1 MIIVITSTPIAI
13 VPSNPSDQQ
22 IVEQPQPVDP
32 QVAAPADTVTN
43 ATTSLE
49 NIATTHIVQAGETLS
64 IIADR
69 YNITV
74 DALLAENDL
83 INPDIISVGQVLNLP
98 AIPTEQTNSF
108 VILPDSL
115 FVRGPQSIGF
125 NVRDFI
131 AQQPGYIRQA
141 TDDVRSSLDNGIE
154 QFDTLDAASIVERV
168 AIENSVDPRLLLA
181 VLEYR
186 AGWLSNV
193 QPLEALLTSPI
204 INLEDSGGIDR
215 TGLYKQLGWVANEL
229 SRGYYGYKYNGD
241 TTISFSNGE
250 RFLYSPQINAATAAV
265 QYFLSLNSEPVRW
278 QYDIGPNG
286 FYATYNRLFGDPQ
299 ATVAS
304 IPVPPDLQQPI
315 LTLPFAAGETWFF
328 TGGPHGGWGSGSG
341 WAAIDFAPP
350 DERPEGSSFCYISE
364 SWVRAVAEGV
374 IARSDNGA
382 VVIDLDGD
390 GDERTGW
397 TFFYLHIASVDRV
410 AEGTTV
416 QVGDS
421 IGHAS
426 CAGGFSTATHLHVAR
441 RYNGEWLPADC
452 SQCAY
457 SAPSFVMDDWVV
469 SLWNNLE
476 YQGFLTRGD
485 EVAQAEQGR
494 DNPINQVQR

>member
-32 QVAAPADTVTN
+32 QVAAPADTVSN

-49 NIATTHIVQAGETLS
+49 DIATTHIVQAGETLS

-83 INPDIISVGQVLNLP
+83 INPDIISVGQLLNLP

-168 AIENSVDPRLLLA
+168 AIENSIDPRLLLA

-193 QPLEALLTSPI
+193 QPQEALLTSPVI
-204 INLEDSGGIDR
+204 SLEDSGGIDR
-215 TGLYKQLGWVANEL
+215 MGLYKQLGWVANEL
-229 SRGYYGYKYNGD
+229 SRGYYGYKYN
-241 TTISFSNGE
+241 
-250 RFLYSPQINAATAAV
+250 
-265 QYFLSLNSEPVRW
+265 
-278 QYDIGPNG
+278 
-286 FYATYNRLFGDPQ
+286 
-299 ATVAS
+299 
-304 IPVPPDLQQPI
+304 
-315 LTLPFAAGETWFF
+315 
-328 TGGPHGGWGSGSG
+328 
-341 WAAIDFAPP
+341 
-350 DERPEGSSFCYISE
+350 
-364 SWVRAVAEGV
+364 
-374 IARSDNGA
+374 
-382 VVIDLDGD
+382 
-390 GDERTGW
+390 
-397 TFFYLHIASVDRV
+397 
-410 AEGTTV
+410 
-416 QVGDS
+416 
-421 IGHAS
+421 
-426 CAGGFSTATHLHVAR
+426 
-441 RYNGEWLPADC
+441 
-452 SQCAY
+452 
-457 SAPSFVMDDWVV
+457 
-469 SLWNNLE
+469 
-476 YQGFLTRGD
+476 
-485 EVAQAEQGR
+485 
-494 DNPINQVQR
+494 